1 MTTNDPRARLLR
13 GALRGNAFFS
23 ATSGLILF
31 AFGGSV
37 ASFLGAANAT
47 EMLALGGQLAI
58 FAAWLAWLSSR
69 SVISRWQVA
78 LVIALDLVW
87 VAGSAATLLSP
98 PPALTMGG
106 KWAIAFVADVVGLF
120 AILQFVGL
128 RRITRTRLRAGASG

>member
-1 MTTNDPRARLLR
+1 MTTNDPRSQLLR
-13 GALRGNAFFS
+13 RALRGNAVFS
-23 ATSGLILF
+23 ATSALILF

-37 ASFLGAANAT
+37 AGFLGAANAT
-47 EMLALGGQLAI
+47 EMLALGAQLAV

-69 SVISRWQVA
+69 NIISRWQAA
-78 LVIALDLVW
+78 LVILLDLVW

-98 PPALTMGG
+98 PPALTTGG

-128 RRITRTRLRAGASG
+128 RRITRTRLQARASG